1 MVEASECNSLSK
13 KACCTFF
20 SEYAGQKR
28 DINNEEKIHKSGI
41 VIFQGTPEGAGVR
54 NTLKENI
61 HEEGTTGIEREK
73 DERDE
78 RWKRGEAANSV
89 ARQAGVE
96 EGIWTEL
103 WSRSLPVRL
112 TQQPPCHQP
121 NPPNHPSTTG
131 AETSKDWRGGLCEE
145 SNGRVRKGE
154 GRKGNKG
161 EKWKER
167 MDGFDR

>member
-1 MVEASECNSLSK
+1 MP
-13 KACCTFF
+13 
-20 SEYAGQKR
+20 
-28 DINNEEKIHKSGI
+28 
-41 VIFQGTPEGAGVR
+41 GTPEGAFET
-54 NTLKENI
+54 NTSTENI
-61 HEEGTTGIEREK
+61 QEEETTGIGREK

-112 TQQPPCHQP
+112 TQQQPCHRP

-131 AETSKDWRGGLCEE
+131 AETSKDWNGGCAGNQMTGEE
-145 SNGRVRKGE
+145 GGVKERKQGRVECGKDE
-154 GRKGNKG
+154 
-161 EKWKER
+161 W
-167 MDGFDR
+167 MA